1 MEGATVMGDPV
12 PPEEAHV
19 HEPSGPLPPAEAP
32 PRRRRRHHVWIGIW
46 LFLAAAMLGYFA
58 ARFHRVRQ
66 HTGQASR
73 GAVPG
78 GVVVNAAAAKRDSIG
93 VYLDAIGTVTP
104 VYTTSIIAQANGVV
118 TAVHYH
124 EGQIIKKGDPL
135 IDIDPS
141 FYQAQLLQAQGTW
154 DRDTAVLAQSRMD
167 LARYRDAWAR
177 NAIPRQTLEDAEKVV
192 LQNQGLVKAD
202 EGALQLAAVQ
212 LGYCHIVAPIS
223 GRVGLRL
230 VDPGNVVA
238 ANELNQTSG
247 TTSLVVITHV
257 RPITVIFTIAQD
269 DLPSVRTQM
278 KQRKLSAYAYDRTAQ
293 TKIATGV
300 LDSIDNQIDTTTGT
314 VKLRAKFENVNDA
327 LFPNQFVNTR
337 LLVKTLKGVT
347 LVPSGAIQHNG
358 PIAFVYA
365 IEDDMAH
372 MRTVKIGATDA
383 GKTVV
388 EGIAAG
394 AMVATSSFERLQDGT
409 RVTVSTRPVTTIPSE
424 GAAQ

>member
-1 MEGATVMGDPV
+1 M
-12 PPEEAHV
+12 
-19 HEPSGPLPPAEAP
+19 
-32 PRRRRRHHVWIGIW
+32 
-46 LFLAAAMLGYFA
+46 GYFA
-58 ARFHRVRQ
+58 VRRFYHPSQ

-78 GVVVNAAAAKRDSIG
+78 GVVVTAATAKRGSIG

-104 VYTTSIIAQANGVV
+104 VYTTSVIAQANGVV

-124 EGQIIKKGDPL
+124 EGQVVRKGDPL

-141 FYQAQLLQAQGTW
+141 FYQAQLLQAQGTL
-154 DRDTAVLAQSRMD
+154 DRDIAVLAQARQN

-177 NAIPRQTLEDAEKVV
+177 NAIPRQTLEDQEKVV
-192 LQNQGLVKAD
+192 LQNQGLVKSD
-202 EGALQLAAVQ
+202 QGAVDLFTVE

-230 VDPGNVVA
+230 VDPGNVVT
-238 ANELNQTSG
+238 ANQLNQTSG
-247 TTSLVVITHV
+247 TTSLVVITQV

-269 DLPSVRTQM
+269 DLPGVRTQM
-278 KQRKLSAYAYDRTAQ
+278 RHRGLPAYAFDRTAQ

-314 VKLRAKFENVNDA
+314 VKLRAKFANGNDA

-337 LLVKTLKGVT
+337 LLVKTLTGVT

-365 IEDDMAH
+365 IEDGIAH
-372 MRTVKIGATDA
+372 MRTVKTGATDS

-388 EGIAAG
+388 EGIAPG
-394 AMVATSSFERLQDGT
+394 TMVATSSFERLQDQT
-409 RVTVSTRPVTTIPSE
+409 RVTVSTKPVTANASQGE
-424 GAAQ
+424 AR

>member
-1 MEGATVMGDPV
+1 MGA
-12 PPEEAHV
+12 A
-19 HEPSGPLPPAEAP
+19 
-32 PRRRRRHHVWIGIW
+32 
-46 LFLAAAMLGYFA
+46 
-58 ARFHRVRQ
+58 
-66 HTGQASR
+66 
-73 GAVPG
+73 PG
-78 GVVVNAAAAKRDSIG
+78 GVVVNAATAKRSSIG

-104 VYTTSIIAQANGVV
+104 VYTASIIAQANGVV

-124 EGQIIKKGDPL
+124 EGQIVHKGDPL

-141 FYQAQLLQAQGTW
+141 FYQAQLLQAQGTL

-167 LARYRDAWAR
+167 LTRYRDAWAR
-177 NAIPRQTLEDAEKVV
+177 NAIPKQTLDDQEKVV
-192 LQNQGLVKAD
+192 LQNQGLVKS
-202 EGALQLAAVQ
+202 EQGAVQLFTVQ
-212 LGYCHIVAPIS
+212 LGYCHIVAPID

-230 VDPGNVVA
+230 VDPGNVA
-238 ANELNQTSG
+238 TANQLNQTSG
-247 TTSLVVITHV
+247 TTSLVVITQI

-269 DLPSVRTQM
+269 DLSAVRMQM
-278 KQRKLSAYAYDRTAQ
+278 RQRGLPAYAYDRTAQ

-300 LDSIDNQIDTTTGT
+300 LDALDNQIDTTTGT
-314 VKLRAKFENVNDA
+314 VKLRAKFENANDA

-365 IEDDMAH
+365 IEDGIAH
-372 MRTVKIGATDA
+372 MRTVKTGATDS

-388 EGIAAG
+388 EGITPG
-394 AMVATSSFERLQDGT
+394 TVVATSSFERLQDGT
-409 RVTVSTRPVTTIPSE
+409 RVTVSTKPVTTTTSE

>member
-1 MEGATVMGDPV
+1 MLLALGA
-12 PPEEAHV
+12 
-19 HEPSGPLPPAEAP
+19 
-32 PRRRRRHHVWIGIW
+32 I
-46 LFLAAAMLGYFA
+46 GYFA
-58 ARFHRVRQ
+58 VRRFYHPSQ
-66 HTGQASR
+66 HTGQAAR

-78 GVVVNAAAAKRDSIG
+78 GVVVNAATAKRGGIG

-104 VYTTSIIAQANGVV
+104 IYTASVIAQANGVV

-124 EGQIIKKGDPL
+124 EGQIVRKGDPL

-141 FYQAQLLQAQGTW
+141 FYQAQLLQAQGTL
-154 DRDTAVLAQSRMD
+154 DRDIAVLAQARMNQ
-167 LARYRDAWAR
+167 ARYRDAWAR
-177 NAIPRQTLEDAEKVV
+177 NAIPRQTLEDQDKVV
-192 LQNQGLVKAD
+192 LQDQGLVKSD
-202 EGALQLAAVQ
+202 QGAVNLFTVE

-230 VDPGNVVA
+230 VDPGNVVT
-238 ANELNQTSG
+238 ANQLNQTSG
-247 TTSLVVITHV
+247 TTSLAVITQT

-269 DLPSVRTQM
+269 DLPAVRTQM
-278 KQRKLSAYAYDRTAQ
+278 RHRKLPAYAYDRTAQ
-293 TKIATGV
+293 TKIASGV

-314 VKLRAKFENVNDA
+314 VKLRAKFANGNDA

-365 IEDDMAH
+365 ISDGVAH
-372 MRTVKIGATDA
+372 MRTVKTGATDSGNTA
-383 GKTVV
+383 V
-388 EGIAAG
+388 EDIAPG
-394 AMVATSSFERLQDGT
+394 TMVATSSFERLQDQT
-409 RVTVSTRPVTTIPSE
+409 RVTVSTKPAAATASE

>member
-1 MEGATVMGDPV
+1 MV
-12 PPEEAHV
+12 
-19 HEPSGPLPPAEAP
+19 
-32 PRRRRRHHVWIGIW
+32 
-46 LFLAAAMLGYFA
+46 LAAGVIGYFA
-58 ARFHRVRQ
+58 VQRFYHSLQ

-78 GVVVNAAAAKRDSIG
+78 GVVVSAAAAKRGSIG
-93 VYLDAIGTVTP
+93 IYLDAIGTVTP
-104 VYTTSIIAQANGVV
+104 VYTTSIIAQANGIV

-124 EGQIIKKGDPL
+124 EGQIVKKGDPL

-167 LARYRDAWAR
+167 LARFRDAWAR
-177 NAIPRQTLEDAEKVV
+177 NAIPRQTLEDQEKVV

-202 EGALQLAAVQ
+202 QGALQLAAVQ
-212 LGYCHIVAPIS
+212 LGYCHIVAPID

-230 VDPGNVVA
+230 VDPGNVVT
-238 ANELNQTSG
+238 ANQLNQTSG
-247 TTSLVVITHV
+247 TTSLIVITQI

-269 DLPSVRTQM
+269 DLPAVRTQM
-278 KQRKLSAYAYDRTAQ
+278 RQRKLPAYAYDRTDQ

-314 VKLRAKFENVNDA
+314 VKLRAKFANGNDA

-365 IEDDMAH
+365 IEDDIAH
-372 MRTVKIGATDA
+372 MRTVKTGATDS

-388 EGIAAG
+388 EGIAPAT
-394 AMVATSSFERLQDGT
+394 MVATSSFERLQDGT
-409 RVTVSTRPVTTIPSE
+409 RLNVSTRPVTATPSE
-424 GAAQ
+424 GTAQ